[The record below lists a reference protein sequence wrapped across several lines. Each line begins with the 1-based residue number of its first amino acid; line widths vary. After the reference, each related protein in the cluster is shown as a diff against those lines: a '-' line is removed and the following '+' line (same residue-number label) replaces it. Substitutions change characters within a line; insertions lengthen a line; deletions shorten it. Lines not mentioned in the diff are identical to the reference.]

1 MATYEYTARDE
12 AGRIFSGIYD
22 DISGTTALRSEF
34 AKIGYSLLRAKRR
47 RKILKPGSIRV
58 NQSDIVAFAYKLA
71 GMCTAGLSIIQ
82 CLETLEKQTDNRSLR
97 FIISD
102 IKKNVEIGSSLTDA
116 FDKYRDI
123 FSDFFLGM
131 IEAGESSGKLAESL
145 EISAKYLEKRTDIQN
160 RLKSAFTYPVIVVI
174 VCFMIIT
181 ALIAF
186 VVPVFSKIYR
196 QLGAPL
202 PGPTQ
207 MLIVFSIIMR
217 KWWPALIM
225 LAVVLS
231 IACRYI
237 RKNKFI
243 KSRWDHFKF
252 VMPVFGKLNRLITV
266 SHYVRSFAMLI
277 TTGVPIIKA
286 FEVSSMVA
294 NNEEISQIT
303 LDVQKS
309 VQAGNSVAESLGKH
323 KIFPPIIVQ
332 LAGSGEE
339 AGMLGQMLNKG
350 VDFLEKDV
358 ERITNSLLV
367 KLEPALT
374 LGMGAVIGL
383 ILLAVYLPMFD
394 YMAHLK

>member
-1 MATYEYTARDE
+1 MAVYEYTARDE
-12 AGRIFSGIYD
+12 IGAVFSGIYED
-22 DISGTTALRSEF
+22 SGGVSALKGEL
-34 AKIGYSLLRAKRR
+34 AKIGYNLVSAKR
-47 RKILKPGSIRV
+47 KRV
-58 NQSDIVAFAYKLA
+58 FNPRSVRIKQADVVAFVYKFA
-71 GMCTAGLSIIQ
+71 GMCGAGLSIIQ
-82 CLETLEKQTDNRSLR
+82 CLDTLEKQTENKSFK
-97 FIISD
+97 FIIND
-102 IKKNVEIGSSLTDA
+102 IKKNIKTGVSLTGA
-116 FDKYRDI
+116 FEKYRYV

-131 IEAGESSGKLAESL
+131 VEAGESGGRLAESL

-160 RLKSAFTYPVIVVI
+160 RLKSAFTYPVIVII

-181 ALIAF
+181 ALVTF
-186 VVPVFSKIYR
+186 VVPVFSKVYH
-196 QLGAPL
+196 QLGVPL

-207 MLIVFSIIMR
+207 TLLVFSIIVR
-217 KWWPALIM
+217 KWWPALIV

-252 VMPVFGKLNRLITV
+252 VIPVFGKLNRLVTV
-266 SHYVRSFAMLI
+266 SHYIRSFAMLI

-309 VQAGNSVAESLGKH
+309 VQAGNSVAESLEKH

-339 AGMLGQMLNKG
+339 AGVLGQMLNKG

>member
-1 MATYEYTARDE
+1 MAVYEYTARDE
-12 AGRIFSGIYD
+12 AGAVFSGIYE
-22 DISGTTALRSEF
+22 DIGGVSALKREL
-34 AKIGYSLLRAKRR
+34 AKIGYNLVNAKRKR
-47 RKILKPGSIRV
+47 IFNPRSVRIKQADV
-58 NQSDIVAFAYKLA
+58 IVFVYKFA
-71 GMCTAGLSIIQ
+71 GMCGAGLSIIQ
-82 CLETLEKQTDNRSLR
+82 CLDTLEKQTENESLK
-97 FIISD
+97 FIIND
-102 IKKNVEIGSSLTDA
+102 IKKNIETGSSLTGA
-116 FDKYRDI
+116 FEKYRYV

-131 IEAGESSGKLAESL
+131 VEAGESGGRLAESL
-145 EISAKYLEKRTDIQN
+145 EISTKYLERRADIQN
-160 RLKSAFTYPVIVVI
+160 RLKSAFIYPVIVII

-181 ALIAF
+181 ALVAF

-196 QLGAPL
+196 QLGVPL

-207 MLIVFSIIMR
+207 MLLVLSIIVR
-217 KWWPALIM
+217 KWWPALIV

-243 KSRWDHFKF
+243 KSKWDHFKF
-252 VMPVFGKLNRLITV
+252 VMPVFGKLNRLATV
-266 SHYVRSFAMLI
+266 SHYVRSLAMLI

-294 NNEEISQIT
+294 NNVEISRIT
-303 LDVQKS
+303 LDIQKS
-309 VQAGNSVAESLGKH
+309 VQAGNSVAESLEKH